1 MRQRATGVL
10 GVHTVLAW
18 SRHSLNCTCHG
29 VQSHEYMEW
38 RTAPR
43 GWRGW
48 SAVAL
53 VPGSVLNRSALP
65 RSALRGDAVESLR
78 PASRPVRG
86 THQVAAT
93 LAALVR
99 SARHELLTFDDPGNS
114 LGKGLP
120 LPFLEF
126 ATACVRAVAE
136 RADPEAR
143 PEHGAGASPDTGA
156 GSDAGTAPLPAVP
169 LTVRRIVPRR
179 GLAALPYELR
189 ALARG
194 ARQTDSI
201 PFKMVLV
208 DRTTAALPLDLDLH
222 FNGLLLVRDP
232 VVVGALVRIHQHWW
246 DSGEEYSA
254 RGNAP
259 DGAPWDPATGPAPVD
274 AETGADSGCRAGV
287 AAGGGPGA
295 GVLPPHLRPVL
306 EAMLC
311 GLTDEAAAARLG
323 MSPRT
328 YSRRVGELLTALGTT
343 SRFRAGAE
351 AARRGWL

>member
-1 MRQRATGVL
+1 M
-10 GVHTVLAW
+10 
-18 SRHSLNCTCHG
+18 
-29 VQSHEYMEW
+29 
-38 RTAPR
+38 
-43 GWRGW
+43 
-48 SAVAL
+48 
-53 VPGSVLNRSALP
+53 
-65 RSALRGDAVESLR
+65 ESLR
-78 PASRPVRG
+78 PAGRAVRG
-86 THQVAAT
+86 THQVAAA

-99 SARHELLTFDDPGNS
+99 SARHELLTFDDPGRS

-126 ATACVRAVAE
+126 ATACVRAAAE
-136 RADPEAR
+136 RADPVARPGPGDEAR
-143 PEHGAGASPDTGA
+143 DHTGVGAA
-156 GSDAGTAPLPAVP
+156 SDAGTAPLPAHA

-179 GLAALPYELR
+179 GLAGLPYALR

-194 ARQTDSI
+194 ARQTETI

-222 FNGLLLVRDP
+222 FNGVLLIKDP

-246 DSGEEYSA
+246 DHGEEF
-254 RGNAP
+254 P
-259 DGAPWDPATGPAPVD
+259 VPPDPAPGPLHVPPTDPAPV
-274 AETGADSGCRAGV
+274 SGEYGPRAGLR
-287 AAGGGPGA
+287 PGA
-295 GVLPPHLRPVL
+295 LPHQLRPVL
-306 EAMLC
+306 DAMLC

-351 AARRGWL
+351 AARRGWV